1 MVGNGMAAVS
11 NGVSVGVGVAVAV
24 AVAVVWLMVLRAG
37 ILWLDMICCCVC
49 DFGLCLLMS
58 CLY

>member
-24 AVAVVWLMVLRAG
+24 AVVWLMVLRAG
-37 ILWLDMICCCVC
+37 ILWMDMIC
-49 DFGLCLLMS
+49 
-58 CLY
+58 